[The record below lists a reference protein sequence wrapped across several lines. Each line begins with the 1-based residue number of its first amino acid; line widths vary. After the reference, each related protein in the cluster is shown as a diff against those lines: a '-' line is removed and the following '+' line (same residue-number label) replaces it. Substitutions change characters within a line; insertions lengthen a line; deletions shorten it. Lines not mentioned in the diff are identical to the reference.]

1 MQPGEAFIVLGH
13 SMATIYSTATD
24 IATFHGKIVLFIG
37 DRKGMRDCIAVVL
50 PPQSA
55 FEWTKCKV
63 LDDPEALQEWYADD
77 RSQFGK
83 LRDPQQGDAAKVE
96 VHVPRMIA
104 LPLQAAQLYQ
114 NFNGPVRPHELL
126 AAIEQ
131 HLASPDTDLDNGDDW
146 GLIKKWLTVAAQ
158 TDGGQ
163 DTAKPKSHIAFA
175 TNAIIT
181 SDELIHQW
189 FADRLD
195 ATMGKRPEGMQAMKN
210 MSGII
215 AAEVLGKG
223 VGMLI

>member
-1 MQPGEAFIVLGH
+1 
-13 SMATIYSTATD
+13 
-24 IATFHGKIVLFIG
+24 
-37 DRKGMRDCIAVVL
+37 
-50 PPQSA
+50 
-55 FEWTKCKV
+55 
-63 LDDPEALQEWYADD
+63 
-77 RSQFGK
+77 
-83 LRDPQQGDAAKVE
+83 
-96 VHVPRMIA
+96 MIA
-104 LPLQAAQLYQ
+104 LPLRAAQLYQ

-131 HLASPDTDLDNGDDW
+131 HLASPDMDLDNGDDW

-195 ATMGKRPEGMQAMKN
+195 ATMAKRPEATSHSMTGGMQAMKN

-215 AAEVLGKG
+215 DYCRGGIREGSWESNANCGTK
-223 VGMLI
+223 